1 MNWNKCPC
9 CGYPCE
15 VLFISVDCVN
25 ASCQNYSHTSKT
37 KYETLVAQESNTVTL
52 KDDLYD
58 EDYGYPLYG
67 FWNQQDT
74 D

>member
-1 MNWNKCPC
+1 MNWSKCPC

-15 VLFISVDCVN
+15 TLFISVECIN
-25 ASCQNYSHTSKT
+25 STCQNFNSSSLTR
-37 KYETLVAQESNTVTL
+37 YETVASLKNNSIQE

-67 FWNQQDT
+67 FWNHQDN